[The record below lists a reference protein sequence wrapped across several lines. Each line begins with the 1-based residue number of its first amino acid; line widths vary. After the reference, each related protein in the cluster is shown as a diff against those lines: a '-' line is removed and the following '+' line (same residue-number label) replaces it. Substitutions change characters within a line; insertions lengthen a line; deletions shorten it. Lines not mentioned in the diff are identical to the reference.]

1 MKNRLVV
8 ARNWRGMGPE
18 GSGKKVKVAQSSPTL
33 CDPMDDTPQCSS
45 VYGLLQVII
54 LEWVAISFSR
64 GSSWPRNWTQVSCIT
79 GRFFTMWATREP
91 EKEVWWGGAIKGQD
105 VATCGDGSVVLTM
118 SGSASWLWH
127 GFARCYDWGETEE
140 ECVEDTTTA
149 SNFLQLHVNLQLS
162 QKKFNSNYKMRGT
175 TWWPSG

>member
-64 GSSWPRNWTQVSCIT
+64 GSSWPRNWTQVSCII

-91 EKEVWWGGAIKGQD
+91 EKEVWGGGYKR
-105 VATCGDGSVVLTM
+105 
-118 SGSASWLWH
+118 
-127 GFARCYDWGETEE
+127 ARCGHLWWRKCCLDYVSVSILAVTRFCKMLRLGRNWGRV
-140 ECVEDTTTA
+140 CGRYY
-149 SNFLQLHVNLQLS
+149 NCIKFLL
-162 QKKFNSNYKMRGT
+162 R
-175 TWWPSG
+175 